1 MARYAKS
8 DVGERRT
15 ASLCLQLTPSER
27 AELEKGATDAGTHL
41 SEYVRE
47 LCFRRSG
54 DAPVV
59 AGTKRNP
66 DARAL
71 ARELTAIGN
80 NLNQLARVANS
91 TKAMPHLHQLALAT
105 GFLKTAL
112 TRVIEL

>member
-8 DVGERRT
+8 DASERRT

-27 AELEKGATDAGTHL
+27 AKLENGAAEAGTPL

-66 DARAL
+66 EARAL
-71 ARELTAIGN
+71 AYELNAIGN
-80 NLNQLARVANS
+80 NLNQLAMVANS
-91 TKAMPHLHQLALAT
+91 TKAAPQLYELQITT
-105 GFLKTAL
+105 GFIKTAL
-112 TRVIEL
+112 ARVLEP

>member
-27 AELEKGATDAGTHL
+27 AKLETGAAAAGTHL

-66 DARAL
+66 EARAL
-71 ARELTAIGN
+71 MRQLTAIGN
-80 NLNQLARVANS
+80 NLNQLARIANS
-91 TKAMPHLHQLALAT
+91 TKVMPALHELRLAT

-112 TRVIEL
+112 ARVLEL